1 MIKNIC
7 KICVVFVFS
16 FLFITKD
23 LIAQEAA
30 KVPEIDKSPM
40 DISYFPKDYPL
51 MKMNGKSKDLPIAR
65 VIYSRP
71 MKKGREIFGGIIQY
85 KEIWRLGA
93 NEATE
98 IEFFR
103 NVKIAGKTI
112 AKGRYSLLCI
122 PQPTKWTIIFNRDN
136 YSWGSFNYDAKK
148 DLLRVDCALEKTEEA
163 IEALSIYFE
172 PIKNAADL
180 IIAWDNTRTK
190 LGITW

>member
-71 MKKGREIFGGIIQY
+71 MKKGREIFGG
-85 KEIWRLGA
+85 
-93 NEATE
+93 
-98 IEFFR
+98 
-103 NVKIAGKTI
+103 
-112 AKGRYSLLCI
+112 
-122 PQPTKWTIIFNRDN
+122 
-136 YSWGSFNYDAKK
+136 
-148 DLLRVDCALEKTEEA
+148 
-163 IEALSIYFE
+163 
-172 PIKNAADL
+172 
-180 IIAWDNTRTK
+180 
-190 LGITW
+190 